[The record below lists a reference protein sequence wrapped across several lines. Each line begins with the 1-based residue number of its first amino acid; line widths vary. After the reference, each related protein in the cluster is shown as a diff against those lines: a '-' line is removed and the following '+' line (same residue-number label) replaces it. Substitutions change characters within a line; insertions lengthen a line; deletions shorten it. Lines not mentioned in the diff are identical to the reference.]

1 MSDENQK
8 NNLPLNEEEEFEEEE
23 EDTEKEKKEEEEI
36 KAKEV
41 KNENETNKQNE
52 NLDEIKDKNED
63 NKEQNL
69 NKTNEQNEDN
79 NKVEKKED
87 NEQQLFKEEKEKKE
101 DEANI
106 KNNEKVEKK
115 EEKEEKKEEEI
126 NTKNNE
132 NEKKEEINT
141 KNNENEKEEEI
152 NTKNNENEKE
162 EEKEKE
168 KEEEEEE
175 AKEEE
180 EKTSSYVLKYT
191 RKSKDSRESSYD
203 KELIKYKHCLFMI
216 DFKIFDSKKDK
227 FLLIYVHEIAAIY
240 FDEIYEKK
248 YYLKDLHKENNH
260 FRIFN
265 DVEDA
270 KNVIDEI
277 LNKNKSNSKK
287 IFIELEDN
295 YFKLHIKIL
304 FFDKEKEIILN
315 IPKKNIDDKEKIRLL
330 PEFLKEIQI
339 KMNHLEEDNKKL
351 KKETKMNDNELGI
364 NHSRLNYNEEN
375 GNNEEN
381 IEIKK
386 IKRNNGKEL
395 KKKHEKNK

>member
-8 NNLPLNEEEEFEEEE
+8 NNLPLNEEEESEEDEEE
-23 EDTEKEKKEEEEI
+23 TEKEKKEEEEI

-41 KNENETNKQNE
+41 KNENEINKQSE
-52 NLDEIKDKNED
+52 NLDEIKEKNED
-63 NKEQNL
+63 
-69 NKTNEQNEDN
+69 
-79 NKVEKKED
+79 KKEENLSNKND
-87 NEQQLFKEEKEKKE
+87 KDGENNQEIKKEENEQQLLKEKEEKEKKE
-101 DEANI
+101 E
-106 KNNEKVEKK
+106 EKEEEEKEEKEEIK
-115 EEKEEKKEEEI
+115 EEKEEKKEEKEEEI
-126 NTKNNE
+126 NKKNNE
-132 NEKKEEINT
+132 K
-141 KNNENEKEEEI
+141 EKEEEI
-152 NTKNNENEKE
+152 NTKNNE
-162 EEKEKE
+162 KEK
-168 KEEEEEE
+168 EEEEE

-180 EKTSSYVLKYT
+180 EKTSTYVLRYT
-191 RKSKDSRESSYD
+191 RKSKESRESAYD
-203 KELIKYKHCLFMI
+203 KELIKYKHSLFMI
-216 DFKIFDSKKDK
+216 DFKIYDNKKKK

-248 YYLKDLHKENNH
+248 YYINDLHKENNH

-277 LNKNKSNSKK
+277 LNKNKNNSKK

-295 YFKLHIKIL
+295 SFKLHIKIL

-351 KKETKMNDNELGI
+351 KKESKFMNDSELG
-364 NHSRLNYNEEN
+364 NNSSRLSYNEEN
-375 GNNEEN
+375 GNNEGN
-381 IEIKK
+381 MEIKK
-386 IKRNNGKEL
+386 SKRSIGKEL
-395 KKKHEKNK
+395 KKKHEKK

>member
-8 NNLPLNEEEEFEEEE
+8 NNLPLNEEEESEEDEEE
-23 EDTEKEKKEEEEI
+23 TEKEKKEEEEI

-41 KNENETNKQNE
+41 KNENEINKQSE
-52 NLDEIKDKNED
+52 NLDEIKEKNED
-63 NKEQNL
+63 
-69 NKTNEQNEDN
+69 
-79 NKVEKKED
+79 KKEENLSNKND
-87 NEQQLFKEEKEKKE
+87 KDGENNQEIKKEENEQQLLKEKEEKEKKE
-101 DEANI
+101 E
-106 KNNEKVEKK
+106 EKEEEEKEEKEEIK
-115 EEKEEKKEEEI
+115 EEKEEKKEEKEEEI
-126 NTKNNE
+126 NKKNNE
-132 NEKKEEINT
+132 K
-141 KNNENEKEEEI
+141 EKEEEI
-152 NTKNNENEKE
+152 NKKNNE
-162 EEKEKE
+162 KEK
-168 KEEEEEE
+168 EEEEE

-180 EKTSSYVLKYT
+180 EKTSTYVLRYT
-191 RKSKDSRESSYD
+191 RKSKESRESAYD
-203 KELIKYKHCLFMI
+203 KELIKYKHSLFMI
-216 DFKIFDSKKDK
+216 DFKIYDNKKKK

-248 YYLKDLHKENNH
+248 YYINDLHKENNH

-277 LNKNKSNSKK
+277 LNKNKNNSKK

-295 YFKLHIKIL
+295 SFKLHIKIL

-351 KKETKMNDNELGI
+351 KKESKFMNDSELG
-364 NHSRLNYNEEN
+364 NNSSRLSYNEEN
-375 GNNEEN
+375 GNNEGN
-381 IEIKK
+381 MEIKK
-386 IKRNNGKEL
+386 SKRSIGKEL
-395 KKKHEKNK
+395 KKKHEKK

>member
-8 NNLPLNEEEEFEEEE
+8 NNLPLNEEEESEEDEEE
-23 EDTEKEKKEEEEI
+23 TEKEKKEEEEI

-41 KNENETNKQNE
+41 KNENEINKQTE
-52 NLDEIKDKNED
+52 NLDEIKEKNED
-63 NKEQNL
+63 
-69 NKTNEQNEDN
+69 
-79 NKVEKKED
+79 KKEENLSNKD
-87 NEQQLFKEEKEKKE
+87 DKDGENNQEIKKEENEQQLLKEKEEKEKKE
-101 DEANI
+101 E
-106 KNNEKVEKK
+106 EKEEEEKEEKEEIK
-115 EEKEEKKEEEI
+115 EEKEEKKEEKEEI
-126 NTKNNE
+126 K
-132 NEKKEEINT
+132 EKKEEKEEEINK
-141 KNNENEKEEEI
+141 KNNEKEKEEEI
-152 NTKNNENEKE
+152 NTKNNE
-162 EEKEKE
+162 KEK
-168 KEEEEEE
+168 EEEEE

-180 EKTSSYVLKYT
+180 EKTSTYVLRYT
-191 RKSKDSRESSYD
+191 RKSKESRESAYD
-203 KELIKYKHCLFMI
+203 KELIKYKHSLFMI
-216 DFKIFDSKKDK
+216 DFKIYDNKKKK

-248 YYLKDLHKENNH
+248 YYINDLHKENNH

-277 LNKNKSNSKK
+277 LNKNKNNSKK

-295 YFKLHIKIL
+295 SFKLHIKIL

-351 KKETKMNDNELGI
+351 KKESKFMNDSELG
-364 NHSRLNYNEEN
+364 NNSSRLSYNEEN
-375 GNNEEN
+375 ANNEGN
-381 IEIKK
+381 MEIKK
-386 IKRNNGKEL
+386 SKRSIGKEL
-395 KKKHEKNK
+395 KKKHERK